1 MHTRVT
7 YTQPELCLV
16 SVYVCGLP
24 FSHNFT
30 PNNRE
35 TNPSRKEAKRFV
47 NQNSM
52 RILIANEN
60 QYIHTHTCSLEQC
73 QTMTEFPKK
82 KNESHHSGIS
92 IFCSIVYHSI
102 SILIF
107 YVLGSHVFDSPFSRV
122 LSERDFLIQWKR
134 ERERGKERRKK
145 RERERLLFDVTI
157 VAAWF
162 RKAASIRM

>member
-82 KNESHHSGIS
+82 KTNHITAAFQFFVPLY
-92 IFCSIVYHSI
+92 IT
-102 SILIF
+102 L
-107 YVLGSHVFDSPFSRV
+107 SPFSFSMSWVRMFSTAHSV
-122 LSERDFLIQWKR
+122 AYFPKGIFLYSGKEKEKEGRRDEKR
-134 ERERGKERRKK
+134 EKENGFCSMW
-145 RERERLLFDVTI
+145 RL
-157 VAAWF
+157 
-162 RKAASIRM
+162 